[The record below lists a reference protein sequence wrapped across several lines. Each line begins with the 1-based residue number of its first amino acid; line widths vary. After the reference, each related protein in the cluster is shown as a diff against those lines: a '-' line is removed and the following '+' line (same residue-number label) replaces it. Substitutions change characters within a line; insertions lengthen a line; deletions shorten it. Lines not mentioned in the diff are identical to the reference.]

1 MSAIDKYSWC
11 NRLSSYT
18 LLAIAAITLAGCFG
32 GDQDD
37 LRQWMQE
44 QRNATRPTVQPLPE
58 PKKFT
63 PQAYATDV
71 SIEPFSNQKLAQAL
85 RRESS
90 QATAN
95 AALVAPELNR
105 RKEAL
110 EAFPLDAISM
120 VGTLLPKGSPVA
132 LIKVDKLLYQVRVG
146 NYLGQNYGKI
156 TKVTETEVVLREIV
170 QDAAGE
176 WIERQASLQLQE
188 GSNK

>member
-1 MSAIDKYSWC
+1 MSIDPQLIFV
-11 NRLSSYT
+11 RVG
-18 LLAIAAITLAGCFG
+18 LLVSTALLYGCWG
-32 GDQDD
+32 NDQQDT
-37 LRQWMQE
+37 RQWMQE
-44 QRNATRPTVQPLPE
+44 QRNATKPNVPPIPE

-63 PQAYATDV
+63 PTPYKNDL

-85 RRESS
+85 KREAS

-110 EAFPLDAISM
+110 EGFPLDSIAM
-120 VGTLLPKGSPVA
+120 VGTMLPKGVPVA
-132 LIKVDKLLYQVRVG
+132 LVRVDKLLYQVKVG
-146 NYLGQNYGKI
+146 NYLGQNYGKV
-156 TKVTETEVVLREIV
+156 TKLTETELVMREIV

-188 GSNK
+188 GSK

>member
-1 MSAIDKYSWC
+1 MKVFL
-11 NRLSSYT
+11 RLSLYIVVLSLMST
-18 LLAIAAITLAGCFG
+18 LSACFG
-32 GDQDD
+32 DDQQDIK
-37 LRQWMQE
+37 QWMQE
-44 QRNATRPTVQPLPE
+44 QRNATKPSVPPIPE

-63 PQAYATDV
+63 PEPYKNDV

-85 RRESS
+85 KREAN

-110 EAFPLDAISM
+110 EGFPLDAISM
-120 VGTLLPKGSPVA
+120 VGTMLPKGVPVA
-132 LIKVDKLLYQVRVG
+132 LVKVDKLLYQVRLG
-146 NYLGQNYGKI
+146 NYLGQNYGKVV
-156 TKVTETEVVLREIV
+156 KLSETELVLREIV

-188 GSNK
+188 GSK